1 MKTSQ
6 YLKCILVD
14 CLRLYLAP
22 LVGAVN
28 GAAKGAFTEWMR
40 VRAEM
45 KASWL
50 AYCQSTGKAKP
61 KVARAR
67 AGAAAEV
74 TEPAGEGNS

>member
-6 YLKCILVD
+6 YLKCFLID

-45 KASWL
+45 EASWL
-50 AYCQSTGKAKP
+50 AYRQSIGDAKP
-61 KVARAR
+61 KVAQAR
-67 AGAAAEV
+67 AGTEAEV
-74 TEPAGEGNS
+74 TESAGEGTS